1 MGEEWLFFLFFVRK
15 TVNSL
20 IYRIIVYIL
29 KKEVKRME
37 LVVTAKIRL
46 LPTETQHLQL
56 VETMQ
61 AMKQALNFAS
71 KVAYEQQY
79 EIR

>member
-1 MGEEWLFFLFFVRK
+1 
-15 TVNSL
+15 
-20 IYRIIVYIL
+20 
-29 KKEVKRME
+29 ME